1 MVHETID
8 LDMAEKMARTWATSI
23 QAPMNLSL
31 PQNIVANEGG
41 TEVGDFL
48 SNIYRNS
55 SFTKPFET
63 LLPRLSKMG
72 SCLSVAE
79 PKPKRKHRHSVK
91 NSHSHHRR
99 PREPRDVVFLTANG
113 WEMKKRHKKRRHRE

>member
-1 MVHETID
+1 VSVESKLLTNFKLSSAVFQLILSLSTYPETWVTISAHRIQNQDGDIALNTLTVMVHETID

-48 SNIYRNS
+48 SNSNKSFVSSLPVSIYR
-55 SFTKPFET
+55 
-63 LLPRLSKMG
+63 
-72 SCLSVAE
+72 
-79 PKPKRKHRHSVK
+79 
-91 NSHSHHRR
+91 
-99 PREPRDVVFLTANG
+99 
-113 WEMKKRHKKRRHRE
+113 